1 MPELRKVEVGRVLRS
16 REPDHHPVWQV
27 LQVAERGLP
36 DPRVQ
41 AAVDNHRGNLQQRT
55 WAQARLRQIMPA

>member
-1 MPELRKVEVGRVLRS
+1 MPEFGQVEVGRVLRS

-27 LQVAERGLP
+27 LQVAEGGLP

-41 AAVDNHRGNLQQRT
+41 AAVDDHCGDLQQRT
-55 WAQARLRQIMPA
+55 WAQAP